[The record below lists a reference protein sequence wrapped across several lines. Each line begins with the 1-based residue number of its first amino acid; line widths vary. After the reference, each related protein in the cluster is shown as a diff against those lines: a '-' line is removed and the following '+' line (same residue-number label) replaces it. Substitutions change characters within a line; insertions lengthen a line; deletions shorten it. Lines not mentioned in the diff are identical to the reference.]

1 MSFQQIEVGH
11 ILYLNLDLL
20 NWGIRKHRDAT
31 RRGDGCSARWLQRQL
46 HRKRPGTAELASA
59 SHPHQEAAHGAP
71 ATRGRTGVGGS
82 GPDHQKGL
90 QPGVQARA
98 PAILPPRLAASAAL
112 SEQPPTVKQIR
123 EAHPASTGPDKPVP
137 TCVACGISDALAKCT
152 GCARLLCR
160 CSGEDPASRECKIC
174 PPIKTAAAS
183 PAGSL
188 QPAEEGEQE

>member
-82 GPDHQKGL
+82 GPDHQNGL

-98 PAILPPRLAASAAL
+98 PAILPQTGGERGADGAATNGQADSRSAPGVYGPRQARSH
-112 SEQPPTVKQIR
+112 V
-123 EAHPASTGPDKPVP
+123 
-137 TCVACGISDALAKCT
+137 CGL
-152 GCARLLCR
+152 RQL
-160 CSGEDPASRECKIC
+160 
-174 PPIKTAAAS
+174 
-183 PAGSL
+183 
-188 QPAEEGEQE
+188 